1 MSVVE
6 AIVLGVVQGLTEFL
20 PVSSSGHLV
29 LANYYFGFSGPGESL
44 ELAVDIA
51 TNSGTLLA
59 VLLFLWRDVWQ
70 ALAGFFGGLASSA
83 GRRTEGWRLALLV
96 LAGSI
101 PTAILGLLLKE
112 VFHTLNRPLPVAL
125 ALAVTGL
132 ILWFTPRSGVKRTAG
147 DLSFRDAVITGITQG
162 VAVIPGISR
171 SGMTIATLLARGAEG
186 ALAARFSFL
195 LYLVASF
202 GVALLGVT
210 EVRGAEIPL
219 VSLAAMTVA
228 SFVTGYLALAW
239 LFRLL
244 RLGRFRM
251 FAPYL
256 WLVSALTLVSL
267 ALGTPWQG

>member
-1 MSVVE
+1 MSVFE
-6 AIVLGVVQGLTEFL
+6 AVVLGVVQGLTEFL

-51 TNSGTLLA
+51 TNTGTLLA
-59 VLLFLWRDVWQ
+59 VLIYLRNDVLQ
-70 ALAGFFGGLASSA
+70 ALGGFFGGLVSA
-83 GRRTEGWRLALLV
+83 QGRQSEGWRLALLV

-101 PTAILGLLLKE
+101 PTALLGLALRE
-112 VFHTLNRPLPVAL
+112 VFHELNTPFPVAL

-132 ILWFTPRSGVKRTAG
+132 ILWVTPKTGPKSTPT
-147 DLSFRDAVITGITQG
+147 DLNFRDALVAG
-162 VAVIPGISR
+162 VAQGIAVVPGISR
-171 SGMTIATLLARGAEG
+171 SGATIATLLGRGCDGE
-186 ALAARFSFL
+186 LAARFSFL

-202 GVALLGVT
+202 GVALLGLS
-210 EVRGAEIPL
+210 EVRAAQIPVGAL
-219 VSLAAMTVA
+219 TAMTVA
-228 SFVTGYLALAW
+228 SFVTGYLALTW

-256 WLVSALTLVSL
+256 WAVSAVTLLSL
-267 ALGTPWQG
+267 AFGPL